1 MSKKIEATNKEE
13 VRVDPKAEPCIIAG
27 AFPKNADKLL
37 SNELMVMQVLLMF
50 SSENHPLNRGDV
62 QIYVSA
68 LFGVLLSEKSITL
81 AWNKIVD
88 TYNNSEASWFVCGQ
102 NGKKGYWMRLKSV
115 SSSAMTAASVAS
127 VCFCRD
133 LGSSAYDFYKSVS
146 ANCSND
152 ERAKIDAA
160 FQGQYVKYF
169 EMSNYFNKHIPDN
182 ELKVILEAIANKKA
196 LYFKH
201 KITNKTIKT
210 IYVFSPYKIYMK
222 NGSLF
227 VLGGVESTSN
237 NGKQENHDLY
247 IARIVNME
255 DVRIEEDEEFYPSER
270 VDPDFLYSSYED
282 LFIAQPAFLR
292 EGRLDFT
299 YGSLSLDMFFEGV
312 VDDYLL
318 NIISA
323 NFGDSLLEKPLVG
336 IEDKFDGGHHIV
348 FSGQKELILGLICTN
363 IDHIY
368 HIKTRYLNAALACF
382 KGFERRFK
390 KTHDEDKEVDD

>member
-13 VRVDPKAEPCIIAG
+13 VRVDPKTEPCIIAG
-27 AFPKNADKLL
+27 AFPENGSKLL

-50 SSENHPLNRGDV
+50 SSESHPLNRGDV
-62 QIYVSA
+62 QIYISA

-102 NGKKGYWMRLKSV
+102 NGKKGYWMRLKNA

-146 ANCSND
+146 ASCSND
-152 ERAKIDAA
+152 EKAKLRAA
-160 FQGQYVKYF
+160 FQSHDAKYF
-169 EMSNYFNKHIPDN
+169 EMSNYFNKHIVDN

-227 VLGGVESTSN
+227 VLGGVESLYSHR
-237 NGKQENHDLY
+237 KENHDFY

-255 DVRIEEDEEFYPSER
+255 DVRIEEDEEFYPLECD
-270 VDPDFLYSSYED
+270 DPSFLYSPCED

-323 NFGDSLLEKPLVG
+323 NFGDSLLEKPLIG
-336 IEDKFDGGHHIV
+336 IEDIYDGGHHIV
-348 FSGQKELILGLICTN
+348 FYGQKELILGLICTN